1 MSVCPTYYR
10 LSSDREFA
18 EFSQQE
24 LDAWLS
30 RRVSPAVYHAI
41 ISAMEHRFRAGLKEG
56 ELETDRQ
63 AEKYWMTVAEKLFDD
78 VDCVRI
84 HRNYEFWDIADI
96 VVAMVDFERK
106 SKDSQIAFQLM
117 VERTARKH
125 ATKDGNE

>member
-1 MSVCPTYYR
+1 MSACPFYYR

-30 RRVSPAVYHAI
+30 HRVSPAVYHAV
-41 ISAMEHRFRAGLKEG
+41 ISAMEHRFRAGLKDG

-63 AEKYWMTVAEKLFDD
+63 AEKYWMGVAEKLFDD
-78 VDCVRI
+78 DFDR
-84 HRNYEFWDIADI
+84 HDGRYEFWDIAD
-96 VVAMVDFERK
+96 VVIAMVDFERK

-125 ATKDGNE
+125 AAKDENE